1 MTKNKNCVL
10 AAILAVQTALL
21 CGASANSA
29 CFVLREYDGKIALF
43 RENEPQ
49 PIAVYETTLKSL
61 YPADAEL
68 LREGIRVKSE
78 DEITRLIEDLDLE

>member
-1 MTKNKNCVL
+1 MAKNIKRTL
-10 AAILAVQTALL
+10 IAAQTALL
-21 CGASANSA
+21 CGSS

-43 RENEPQ
+43 QENEPQ
-49 PIAVYETTLKSL
+49 PIAVYETPPDAL

-78 DEITRLIEDLDLE
+78 GEITRLIEDLDLE